1 LADSSIDTITLI
13 HSAKNRR
20 GFAQG
25 AILAA
30 EKIANKKGFYE
41 FSELI

>member
-1 LADSSIDTITLI
+1 LI

-30 EKIANKKGFYE
+30 EKIVNKKGFYE